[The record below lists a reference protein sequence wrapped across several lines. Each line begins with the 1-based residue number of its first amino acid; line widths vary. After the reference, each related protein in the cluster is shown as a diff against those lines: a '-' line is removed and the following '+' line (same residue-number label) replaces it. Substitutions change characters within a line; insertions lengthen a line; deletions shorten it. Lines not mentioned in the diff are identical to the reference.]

1 MKIRTRIT
9 LQFAFIVS
17 IFLISFS
24 LIIYSLLGNFRRE
37 EFKGRLRDKALNSV
51 KLLSDVDEISNDL
64 LPILEKNAVNP
75 LPKQKVFIFDLNK
88 KLVYSSLPKTKPPI
102 SENLLKRIVDE
113 REIYIQQDKEE
124 MVGLFFKG
132 RYDDYLV
139 VASAQDIFGYS
150 KLNYLQLILIIGVV
164 VAMLLIWI
172 VGMFFS
178 RQTLQPIANMVNQI
192 DTITANNL
200 NLRVKEGNTKDEIAQ
215 LAIKFN
221 KMLERLDSAF
231 EIQRSFV
238 SNASHELR
246 TPLTAITGQIEVTL
260 MNDKVNQEGREILNS
275 LLTDIKQLNKLS
287 NGLLELAQASLDIT
301 EIELVQI
308 RIDELVG
315 LARAELLKRNPN
327 YSVILNF
334 EGFPEE
340 NWLTIQG
347 NEQLILSAI
356 INVLDNAC
364 KYSGN
369 HTAFMDVSFNE
380 KMVILSISDQGMG
393 ISDEDLDQLYIPFFR
408 SRNAKNKSGH
418 GIGLPLTKKII
429 ELHKGEIK
437 LSSEIGKGT
446 KVEMLL
452 PHQ

>member
-9 LQFAFIVS
+9 LQFAIIVS
-17 IFLISFS
+17 VFLIIFS
-24 LIIYSLLGNFRRE
+24 LTIYSLLGNFRRE

-51 KLLSDVDEISNDL
+51 KLLSEIDEVSHEML
-64 LPILEKNAVNP
+64 QILEKNAVNP
-75 LPKQKVFIFDLNK
+75 LPKQKVFIYNIHK
-88 KLVYSSLPKTKPPI
+88 ELVYSSLPKTREII
-102 SENLLKRIVDE
+102 SEKVLSRIAEE
-113 REIYIQQDKEE
+113 REIYIQQEKEE
-124 MVGLFFKG
+124 MVGLLFKG
-132 RYDDYLV
+132 RYDNYLV

-150 KLNYLQLILIIGVV
+150 KLNYLQLILVIGVV
-164 VAMLLIWI
+164 VAMLLIWV
-172 VGMFFS
+172 VGLFFS

-200 NLRVKEGNTKDEIAQ
+200 NLRVNEGNTKDEIAQ

-231 EIQRSFV
+231 EVQRSFV

-260 MNDKVNQEGREILNS
+260 MNNKVNKEGREILNS

-315 LARAELLKRNPN
+315 IARAELLKRNPN

-364 KYSGN
+364 KYSPN
-369 HTAFMDVSFNE
+369 HTAFLDVSFNE
-380 KMVILSISDQGMG
+380 TKVILSITDQGMG
-393 ISDEDLDQLYIPFFR
+393 ISGEDLEQLYIPFFR

-429 ELHKGEIK
+429 ELHKGEIR

-446 KVEMLL
+446 KVELHL

>member
-9 LQFAFIVS
+9 LQFAIIVS
-17 IFLISFS
+17 VFLIIFS
-24 LIIYSLLGNFRRE
+24 LTIYSLLGNFRRE

-51 KLLSDVDEISNDL
+51 KLLSEVDEVSHEML
-64 LPILEKNAVNP
+64 QILEKNAVNP
-75 LPKQKVFIFDLNK
+75 LPKQKVFIYNIHK
-88 KLVYSSLPKTKPPI
+88 KLVYSSLPKTREII
-102 SENLLKRIVDE
+102 SEKVLSRIAEE
-113 REIYIQQDKEE
+113 REIYIQQEKEE
-124 MVGLFFKG
+124 MVGLLFKG
-132 RYDDYLV
+132 RYDNYLV

-150 KLNYLQLILIIGVV
+150 KLNYLQLILVIGVV
-164 VAMLLIWI
+164 VAMLLIWV
-172 VGMFFS
+172 VGLFFS

-200 NLRVKEGNTKDEIAQ
+200 NLRVNEGNTKDEIAQ

-231 EIQRSFV
+231 EVQRSFV

-260 MNDKVNQEGREILNS
+260 MNNKVNQEGREILNS

-315 LARAELLKRNPN
+315 IARAELLKRNQN

-364 KYSGN
+364 KYSPN
-369 HTAFMDVSFNE
+369 HTAFLDVSFNE
-380 KMVILSISDQGMG
+380 TKVILSITDQGMG
-393 ISDEDLDQLYIPFFR
+393 ISGEDLEQLYIPFFR

-429 ELHKGEIK
+429 ELHKGEIR

-446 KVEMLL
+446 KVELHL

>member
-9 LQFAFIVS
+9 LQFAIIVS
-17 IFLISFS
+17 VFLIIFS
-24 LIIYSLLGNFRRE
+24 LTIYSLLGNFRRE

-51 KLLSDVDEISNDL
+51 KLLSEIDEVSHEML
-64 LPILEKNAVNP
+64 QILEKNAVNP
-75 LPKQKVFIFDLNK
+75 LPKQKVFIYNIHK
-88 KLVYSSLPKTKPPI
+88 KLVYSSLPKTREII
-102 SENLLKRIVDE
+102 SEKVLSRIAEE
-113 REIYIQQDKEE
+113 REIYIQQEKEE
-124 MVGLFFKG
+124 MVGLLFKG
-132 RYDDYLV
+132 RYDNYLV

-150 KLNYLQLILIIGVV
+150 KLNYLQLILVIGVV
-164 VAMLLIWI
+164 VAMLLIWV
-172 VGMFFS
+172 VGLFFS

-200 NLRVKEGNTKDEIAQ
+200 NLRVNEGNTKDEIAQ

-231 EIQRSFV
+231 EVQRSFV

-315 LARAELLKRNPN
+315 IARAELLKRNQN

-364 KYSGN
+364 KYSPN
-369 HTAFMDVSFNE
+369 HTAFLDVSFNE
-380 KMVILSISDQGMG
+380 KKVILSITDQGMG
-393 ISDEDLDQLYIPFFR
+393 ISGEDLEQLYIPFFR

-429 ELHKGEIK
+429 ELHKGEIR

-446 KVEMLL
+446 KVELHL